1 MMQKRTLTSL
11 LLTSFL
17 VAFAFSYSMA
27 NEVTFGSP
35 TVLRCDN
42 NVLNVTVDNTVDVA
56 AIEIVFEISGTGGAY
71 FDAFNVNWDA
81 GFTELGTRI
90 IDLSQAD
97 GVDPDTVRL
106 AALLIDAAD
115 AVLPI
120 GNHVVAQVSFSTN
133 ASCAGTVGLDGSIFN
148 YPSVPSTIQT
158 QFVDASTFDVLPAAV
173 NAGTVTIQN
182 AAPALAA
189 IPDATLPW
197 GTLYT
202 GTAVGTDGDMANGCE
217 VLTYSKVSG
226 PAGLAINASS
236 GAMTWATS
244 GADVCEHVVTIQVED
259 SCGASAQQSFTICV
273 TNVAPVASSLDQD
286 EPQWVLGDL
295 VEGGVTA
302 SDVDNGPNNLEYTVI
317 SFGGPGAVTM
327 DPNTGDW
334 SWQTVAFDQS
344 YRGAFEICV
353 EVTDNAN
360 VCDPCSPA
368 NADTVCGTIVVKQAL
383 LVIDKNHG
391 LDTDNDG
398 IGNGVLQGQ
407 PTSLDIY
414 FDANLDIG
422 GFDLLVHYDPTALTF
437 NGAHPGSA
445 IADCGWEYFQY
456 RTTPFGNCT
465 AGCPEGYLRI
475 VAIADQNDGPNHPD
489 CVVTSGTA
497 DSVLVTL
504 DFLVTSDYTFHCQF
518 VPVTFYWFD
527 CGDNTMSSTGGDTLF
542 ISNSVWSYAGGVG
555 TIGTFPDT
563 YNELPQGTAFPSGGG
578 HIDACETSDKG
589 EPWRVI
595 DFWNGG
601 IDIICTGD
609 IDGRG
614 DLNLDGLGYTI
625 ADAVIFTNY
634 FIFGLN
640 AFANL
645 PGANATAAAI
655 AASDANNDG
664 LTLTVADL
672 VYLIRVV
679 VGDAVP
685 YPDSPIGKLDA
696 VSANLAT
703 INGNLAIPDVEIA
716 AAYVELK
723 GDVAVTLLASNMAME
738 SNFDGTVTKVL
749 VFPPFE
755 AGENTLNTFSGEFLN
770 VGNASIVATEIVTPA
785 GALVEVDVLP
795 SNFALEQ
802 NYPNPFNPSTT
813 IEFALPVASNY
824 TLTIYNVT
832 GQRVAEFAGAQQA
845 GLVKVVWEAGQN
857 ASGVYFYKLATD
869 SFTETKKM
877 VLLK

>member
-27 NEVTFGSP
+27 NDVTFGSMNAA
-35 TVLRCDN
+35 RCDD
-42 NVLNVTVDNTVDVA
+42 NVLNITVNNTVDVA

-106 AALLIDAAD
+106 AALLIDASD
-115 AVLPI
+115 AVLPT
-120 GNHVVAQVSFSTN
+120 GSHVVAKVSFTTN
-133 ASCAGTVGLDGSIFN
+133 NTCTGTVGLDGAIFN
-148 YPSVPSTIQT
+148 YPSVPSVIQT

-173 NAGTVTIQN
+173 NAGTVTIVNQL
-182 AAPALAA
+182 PTLAA

-202 GTAVGTDGDMANGCE
+202 GNAVGSDLDLANGCE
-217 VLTYSKVSG
+217 KLTYSKVSG
-226 PAGLAINASS
+226 PAGLNINASS
-236 GAMTWATS
+236 GAMTWATN
-244 GADVCEHVVTIQVED
+244 GADVCTHAVTIQVTD
-259 SCGASAQQSFTICV
+259 SCGASAQKSFTICV
-273 TNVAPVASSLDQD
+273 TNEAPVASSVDQN

-295 VEGGVTA
+295 VEGGVSA
-302 SDVDNGPNNLEYTVI
+302 SDPDGGPGNLEYNVI
-317 SFGGPGAVTM
+317 SFSGPGSVTM

-334 SWQTVAFDQS
+334 SWQTVAFDES
-344 YRGAFEICV
+344 YRGEFQICV

-360 VCDPCSPA
+360 VCDPCSPE
-368 NADTVCGTIVVKQAL
+368 NADTVCGTIYVKQAL

-391 LDTDNDG
+391 IDG
-398 IGNGVLQGQ
+398 KGVLQGQ
-407 PTSLDIY
+407 PTSLDVY
-414 FDANLDIG
+414 LDANIDIG
-422 GFDLLVHYDPTALTF
+422 GFDLLMHYDPTALTF

-456 RTTPFGNCT
+456 RTTPFGNCNS
-465 AGCPEGYLRI
+465 GCPEGYLRV

-489 CVVTSGTA
+489 CIVTSGTS

-504 DFLVTSDYTFHCQF
+504 DFLVSSDYTLHCQF

-527 CGDNTMSSTGGDTLF
+527 CGDNTMSNLGGDTLF
-542 ISNSVWSYAGGVG
+542 ISNSVWNYAGGVG
-555 TIGTFPDT
+555 GVGTFPDT
-563 YNELPQGTAFPSGGG
+563 YVEIPQGTSFPTDGG
-578 HIDACETSDKG
+578 HPAVCETSDKG

-601 IDIICTGD
+601 VDIICTGD

-614 DLNLDGLGYTI
+614 DLNLNGLGYEI

-634 FIFGLN
+634 FIYGLS

-696 VSANLAT
+696 VSAKLAT
-703 INGNLAIPDVEIA
+703 VNGNLSIPDVEIA

-723 GDVAVTLLASNMAME
+723 GDVAVTLLANNMRME

-749 VFPPFE
+749 VFPPFQN
-755 AGENTLNTFSGEFLN
+755 GENTLNTFSGEFLN
-770 VGNASIVATEIVTPA
+770 VGNASIVSTEIVTPA
-785 GALVEVDVLP
+785 GALVDVDVLP

-832 GQRVAEFAGAQQA
+832 GQRVAEFTGAQQA
-845 GLVKVVWEAGQN
+845 GIVKVVWEAGQN

-869 SFTETKKM
+869 TFSETKKM

>member
-414 FDANLDIG
+414 FDANVDIG